1 MAKNENQNKR
11 VGKQNQKA
19 VKKGFFARLAQAG
32 KSLKTF
38 FINLRAELKRVV
50 WPDRKRLIQN
60 TATVLAICLI
70 ASVILFVVDSV
81 FGGILEGIG
90 FYSPKTETAAPPAI
104 ETTIDET
111 SQETEPVVSDD
122 TDE

>member
-1 MAKNENQNKR
+1 MAKNENPNRR

-32 KSLKTF
+32 KSLKNF
-38 FINLRAELKRVV
+38 FTNLRAELKRVV

-81 FGGILEGIG
+81 FGGLLEGIG
-90 FYSPKTETAAPPAI
+90 FYSPKVETSAPPAV
-104 ETTIDET
+104 ESTLDET